1 MNTNTER
8 ASRDVTDSPIVKA
21 IARVIQILVL
31 PIAVFIFLQVWGD
44 IKEIK
49 SKVEAFANFNSAIK
63 VQVDM
68 NEKRLERLE
77 HRLEDSSSRKP
88 Q

>member
-1 MNTNTER
+1 MSIGTER
-8 ASRDVTDSPIVKA
+8 ASRDVTDSPLVKA

-77 HRLEDSSSRKP
+77 HRLEDSPTRKP